1 MNNYNIKVISEIL
14 KGKLYSKN
22 SDLSAIKEILI
33 DSRSIVSPSTS
44 IFFALV
50 GPRNNGHNYIGD
62 MYNKGVKNFVISSL
76 PEDYKDY
83 KDAGF
88 ILVDDTLKALQLLA
102 KFHRGCFSVPVIG
115 ITGSNGKTIIK
126 EWLFQLLSP
135 YKNVVRSPKSYNSQI
150 GVPLSVWQMQ
160 PENEIAIFEAG
171 ISEPNEMEKLQ
182 QIIMPEIGIFANI
195 GQAHDKNFINTNQ
208 KVGEK
213 LKLFK
218 NVKTLIYCQD
228 YFDIQD
234 RIVKSEILK
243 SINFFSWSF
252 KHKSDLFIKKV
263 NKEAG
268 STEITAAYKNNDISI
283 IIPFTDDAS
292 IENAIHCWATMLL
305 MGYDNNLI
313 ADGMKSLISVAM
325 RLELKE
331 GINNCSII
339 NDSYSNDVKSLIIAL
354 DFLKQQKQHKKL
366 TIILSDILQSSL
378 PDEDLYSEV
387 AKLLKDK
394 SISRLIGI
402 GKAITQNS
410 DKFKL
415 EKEFYPDTDSFL
427 DKLTTS
433 SFYNET
439 ILLKGAR
446 IFEFEQISKA
456 LQQKSHET
464 VLEINL
470 NALINNLNYYRSKLK
485 PETKVMA
492 MVKAFSYGSG
502 SFEIANVLQYHHID
516 YLAVAYADE
525 GVELRKAGITVPIM
539 VMNPEEQSFGA
550 IFKYNLEPE
559 IYSLRTYK
567 ILAQEIIDNNKTNK
581 TIPVHIKLDTGMH
594 RLGFDEDSL
603 TELIELLKINHQI
616 QVKSIFTHLVASEDV
631 NEDAFT
637 NQQIELFM
645 KSGEKLKNELG
656 YPILFH
662 VLNSSG
668 ISRFNQY
675 QFDMVRLGIGLY
687 GISSSDE
694 EQKRLQNVGTLKTT
708 ISQINNVKFG
718 DSVGYN
724 RKWTAT
730 KDTVIATIP
739 VGYADGLNR
748 KLGNEKGFVYL
759 KNKKVSIIGN
769 VCMDMCMLDITDIEA
784 VEGDEVFVFH
794 DSESIKEIS
803 SCLETIPYEILTN
816 VSRRVK
822 RIYYYE

>member
-14 KGKLYSKN
+14 KAELYTQNVDFLPVK
-22 SDLSAIKEILI
+22 DILI

-50 GPRNNGHNYIGD
+50 GPRNDGHNYISELFG
-62 MYNKGVKNFVISSL
+62 KGLRNFVVTKL
-76 PEDYKDY
+76 PDNYNTLKEAD
-83 KDAGF
+83 F
-88 ILVDDTLKALQLLA
+88 IIVDDTLKALQTLA
-102 KFHRGCFSVPVIG
+102 RHHRNQFKIPVIG
-115 ITGSNGKTIIK
+115 ITGSNGKTIVK
-126 EWLFQLLSP
+126 EWLYQLLSP
-135 YKNVVRSPKSYNSQI
+135 YKNIVRSPKSYNSQI
-150 GVPLSVWQMQ
+150 GVPLSVWQMTS
-160 PENEIAIFEAG
+160 ENEIAIFEAG
-171 ISEPNEMEKLQ
+171 ISDPNEMEKIQ
-182 QIIMPEIGIFANI
+182 QIILPDIGIFTNI

-252 KHKSDLFIKKV
+252 KHKSDLFIKNV
-263 NKEAG
+263 IKENNQ
-268 STEITAAYKNNDISI
+268 TQITAEFKNKDISVV
-283 IIPFTDDAS
+283 IPFTDDAS
-292 IENAIHCWATMLL
+292 IENAIHCWATLL
-305 MGYDNNLI
+305 LLGYQNSIISAGMKNLI
-313 ADGMKSLISVAM
+313 PVAM

-339 NDSYSNDVKSLIIAL
+339 NDSYSNDIKSLNIAL

-366 TIILSDILQSSL
+366 TVILSDILQSSL
-378 PDEDLYSEV
+378 PDEELYSEV

-394 SISRLIGI
+394 SISRFIGI
-402 GKAITQNS
+402 GKALARYQS
-410 DKFKL
+410 KFKL
-415 EKEFYPDTDSFL
+415 EKEFYTDTESFL
-427 DKLTTS
+427 DKLQS
-433 SFYNET
+433 SHFYNET

-470 NALINNLNYYRSKLK
+470 NALIGNLNYYRSQLR

-559 IYSLRTYK
+559 IYSFRTLNILLR
-567 ILAQEIIDNNKTNK
+567 EIESNNVSNK

-594 RLGFDEDSL
+594 RLGFEEKDIS
-603 TELIELLKINHQI
+603 ELITLLKSEKKI
-616 QVKSIFTHLVASEDV
+616 QVRSIFTHLVASEDI
-631 NEDAFT
+631 NEDDFT
-637 NQQIELFM
+637 VQQINKFLNC
-645 KSGEKLKNELG
+645 SDKLKADFGEE
-656 YPILFH
+656 ILCH

-687 GISSSDE
+687 GISADGE
-694 EQKRLQNVGTLKTT
+694 EQKRLLSVSSLKTT
-708 ISQINNVKFG
+708 ISQIKHLKQG
-718 DSVGYN
+718 DSVSYN
-724 RKWTAT
+724 RKWTA
-730 KDTVIATIP
+730 KRDTQTATIP

-748 KLGNEKGFVYL
+748 KLGNEVGFVYI
-759 KNKKVSIIGN
+759 KNQKAPIIGN
-769 VCMDMCMLDITDIEA
+769 ICMDMCMLDVTGIE
-784 VEGDEVFVFH
+784 VSEGDEVIIFN
-794 DSESIKEIS
+794 DSDSIKKLTA
-803 SCLETIPYEILTN
+803 CLGTIPYEILTN

-822 RIYYYE
+822 RIYFYE

>member
-1 MNNYNIKVISEIL
+1 MNNYNLKVISEIL
-14 KGKLYSKN
+14 KGKLYSQT
-22 SDLSAIKEILI
+22 SDFSAVKDILI
-33 DSRSIVSPSTS
+33 DSRSIVSPLTS
-44 IFFALV
+44 VFFALV
-50 GPRNNGHNYIGD
+50 GPRNNGHNYISEI
-62 MYNKGVKNFVISSL
+62 YNKGVRNFVISSL
-76 PEDYKDY
+76 PENYADYEG
-83 KDAGF
+83 AGF

-102 KFHRGCFSVPVIG
+102 KYHRNKFKIPVIG
-115 ITGSNGKTIIK
+115 ITGSNGKTIVK

-135 YKNVVRSPKSYNSQI
+135 DKNIVRSPKSYNSQI
-150 GVPLSVWQMQ
+150 GVPLSVWQMGK
-160 PENEIAIFEAG
+160 ENDIAIFEAG
-171 ISEPNEMEKLQ
+171 ISEPDEMEKIQ
-182 QIIMPEIGIFANI
+182 QIIQPEIGIFTNI

-218 NVKTLIYCQD
+218 NVKTLICCQD

-234 RIVKSEILK
+234 RIVKSEIFK
-243 SINFFSWSF
+243 SINLFSWSF
-252 KHKSDLFIKKV
+252 KHKSDLLIKKIL
-263 NKEAG
+263 KENG
-268 STEITAAYKNNDISI
+268 STLITAHYKNKDISI
-283 IIPFTDDAS
+283 TIPFTDDAS

-305 MGYDNNLI
+305 LNYDNKI
-313 ADGMKSLISVAM
+313 IQERMKTLISVAM

-339 NDSYSNDVKSLIIAL
+339 NDSYSNDIKSLIIAL

-366 TIILSDILQSSL
+366 TVILSDILQSSL
-378 PDEDLYSEV
+378 PDEELYADVSR
-387 AKLLKDK
+387 LLKDK
-394 SISRLIGI
+394 SITRLIGI
-402 GKAITQNS
+402 GKAITQNA

-415 EKEFYPDTDSFL
+415 EKEFYTDTDSFL
-427 DKLTTS
+427 DKITHS

-464 VLEINL
+464 VLEINF
-470 NALINNLNYYRSKLK
+470 NALISNLNYYRSKLK

-559 IYSLRTYK
+559 IYSLKTFN
-567 ILAQEIIDNNKTNK
+567 ILVKEISDNNVDNK
-581 TIPVHIKLDTGMH
+581 KIPVHIKLDTGMH
-594 RLGFDEDSL
+594 RLGFEDDDIS
-603 TELIELLKINHQI
+603 ELLNLLKLNSQI
-616 QVKSIFTHLVASEDV
+616 EVKSIFTHLVASEDV
-631 NEDAFT
+631 SEDDFT
-637 NQQIELFM
+637 QQQFDSFIKTGDLL
-645 KSGEKLKNELG
+645 KSELG

-668 ISRFNQY
+668 ISRFNKY
-675 QFDMVRLGIGLY
+675 QFEMVRLGIGLY
-687 GISSSDE
+687 GISTDEE
-694 EQKRLQNVGTLKTT
+694 EQKMLLNVSTLKTT
-708 ISQINNVKFG
+708 VSQIKTIKKG
-718 DSVGYN
+718 ETVGYN
-724 RKWTAT
+724 RKWTAG
-730 KDTVIATIP
+730 KDTIIATVP

-748 KLGNEKGFVYL
+748 KLGNEKGFVYI
-759 KNKKVSIIGN
+759 KDNKVKIIGN
-769 VCMDMCMLDITDIEA
+769 VCMDMCMLDITGID
-784 VEGDEVFVFH
+784 VQEGDEVFVFY
-794 DSESIKEIS
+794 DSASIKELS
-803 SCLETIPYEILTN
+803 SCLDTIPYEILTN

>member
-1 MNNYNIKVISEIL
+1 MSNYNIKVISEIL
-14 KGKLYSKN
+14 KAKLYTQN
-22 SDLSAIKEILI
+22 SEFHSVKDILI

-44 IFFALV
+44 VFFALV
-50 GPRNNGHNYIGD
+50 GPRNDGHNYISEL
-62 MYNKGVKNFVISSL
+62 YNKGVRSFVVSKL
-76 PEDYKDY
+76 PDNYNDLKGAD
-83 KDAGF
+83 F
-88 ILVDDTLKALQLLA
+88 ILVDDTLKALQNLA
-102 KFHRGCFSVPVIG
+102 KHHRSLFNIPVIG
-115 ITGSNGKTIIK
+115 ITGSNGKTIVK

-135 YKNVVRSPKSYNSQI
+135 EKNIVRSPKSYNSQI
-150 GVPLSVWQMQ
+150 GVPLSVWQISR
-160 PENEIAIFEAG
+160 ENEIAIFEAG
-171 ISEPNEMEKLQ
+171 ISEPNEMEKIQ
-182 QIIMPEIGIFANI
+182 QIIMPDIGIFTNI

-218 NVKTLIYCQD
+218 NVKSLIYCQD

-252 KHKSDLFIKKV
+252 KHKSDLLIKKV
-263 NKEAG
+263 NKEN
-268 STEITAAYKNNDISI
+268 SETQITAVFKNNDISI
-283 IIPFTDDAS
+283 NIPFTDDAS

-305 MGYDNNLI
+305 LGYNNSKI
-313 ADGMKSLISVAM
+313 AAGMKNLISVAM

-339 NDSYSNDVKSLIIAL
+339 NDSYSNDIKSLIIAL

-366 TIILSDILQSSL
+366 TVILSDILQSSL
-378 PDEDLYSEV
+378 PDEELYAEV

-394 SISRLIGI
+394 SISRFIGI
-402 GKAITQNS
+402 GKAITRNS
-410 DKFKL
+410 SKFKM

-427 DKLTTS
+427 DKLTVS

-470 NALINNLNYYRSKLK
+470 NSLITNLNYYRSKLK

-502 SFEIANVLQYHHID
+502 SFEIANVLQYHHVD

-559 IYSLRTYK
+559 IYSIKTLN
-567 ILAQEIIDNNKTNK
+567 ILIREIADNNLRNK
-581 TIPVHIKLDTGMH
+581 VIPVHIKLDTGMR
-594 RLGFDEDSL
+594 RLGFEEKEIS
-603 TELIELLKINHQI
+603 ELIAILNAEKQI
-616 QVKSIFTHLVASEDV
+616 HIRSVFTHLVASEDI
-631 NEDAFT
+631 NEDDFT
-637 NQQIELFM
+637 IQQINSFLNCS
-645 KSGEKLKNELG
+645 KKLKAEFG
-656 YPILFH
+656 EDILCH

-687 GISSSDE
+687 GISADDE
-694 EQKRLQNVGTLKTT
+694 EQKRLSNVGALKTT
-708 ISQINNVKFG
+708 ISQIKFLGKG
-718 DSVGYN
+718 DTVGYN
-724 RKWTAT
+724 RKWTA
-730 KDTVIATIP
+730 KRDTQTATIP

-748 KLGNEKGFVYL
+748 KLGNEAGFVYI
-759 KNKKVSIIGN
+759 KNQKVPIIGN
-769 VCMDMCMLDITDIEA
+769 VCMDMCMLDVTGVD
-784 VEGDEVFVFH
+784 VSEGDEVIIFN
-794 DSESIKEIS
+794 DAESIKELS
-803 SCLETIPYEILTN
+803 ACLETIPYEILTN